1 MNISYNKPTTH
12 KKLLIIKQR
21 LLMKKLLLTL
31 LFGVSCMLPASAAK
45 YMTLVFADGS
55 EQSLLLSA
63 EPNVSLTRTMLY
75 VRFNNPQ
82 AGQTDLKFNKQN
94 VKKYFFSDEA
104 TDVESVADT
113 QTGMNVQDNRIVVR
127 GAKGAVGVFRTDGTQ
142 VQTVVK
148 ADGDTVVIELDN
160 LANGTY
166 IVRAGKNVVKIAKN

>member
-1 MNISYNKPTTH
+1 
-12 KKLLIIKQR
+12 
-21 LLMKKLLLTL
+21 MKKLLLTL
-31 LFGVSCMLPASAAK
+31 LFGASCMLPASAAK

-55 EQSLLLSA
+55 EQSLLLSNY
-63 EPNVSLTRTMLY
+63 PTVS
-75 VRFNNPQ
+75 FNSTQ
-82 AGQTDLKFNKQN
+82 LIVQFYDAVAGQTELNFNKQE

-113 QTGMNVQDNRIVVR
+113 QTDMNVQGNRIVVH

-142 VQTVVK
+142 VKTVVK
-148 ADGDTVVIELDN
+148 ADGDNVVIELDN

>member
-1 MNISYNKPTTH
+1 
-12 KKLLIIKQR
+12 
-21 LLMKKLLLTL
+21 
-31 LFGVSCMLPASAAK
+31 MLPASAAK

-55 EQSLLLSA
+55 EQSLQLSTQPA
-63 EPNVSLTRTMLY
+63 VSFNRTKLIVKFY
-75 VRFNNPQ
+75 NPV
-82 AGQTDLKFNKQN
+82 AGQTDLNFNKQE

-104 TDVESVADT
+104 TGVASITNDKDGMSV
-113 QTGMNVQDNRIVVR
+113 QGNRIVVR
-127 GAKGAVGVFRTDGTQ
+127 GAKGAVGVFRTDGTL

>member
-1 MNISYNKPTTH
+1 
-12 KKLLIIKQR
+12 
-21 LLMKKLLLTL
+21 MKKLLLTL
-31 LFGVSCMLPASAAK
+31 LFGASCMLPASAAK

-113 QTGMNVQDNRIVVR
+113 QTGMSVQGNRIVVR
-127 GAKGAVGVFRTDGTQ
+127 GAKDTVSVFRTDGTQ

-148 ADGDTVVIELDN
+148 TDGDTVVIELDN

>member
-1 MNISYNKPTTH
+1 
-12 KKLLIIKQR
+12 
-21 LLMKKLLLTL
+21 MKKLLLTL
-31 LFGVSCMLPASAAK
+31 LFGASCVLPASAAK

-82 AGQTDLKFNKQN
+82 AGQTNLKFNKQN

-104 TDVESVADT
+104 TDAESVADT
-113 QTGMNVQDNRIVVR
+113 QTGMSVQGNRIVVR

>member
-1 MNISYNKPTTH
+1 
-12 KKLLIIKQR
+12 
-21 LLMKKLLLTL
+21 MKKLLLTL
-31 LFGVSCMLPASAAK
+31 LFGASCMLPASAAK

-63 EPNVSLTRTMLY
+63 EPNVTIDTKMLH
-75 VRFNNPQ
+75 VQFSNPQ

-94 VKKYFFSDEA
+94 VKKYVFSDDA
-104 TDVESVADT
+104 TDVESLADT
-113 QTGMNVQDNRIVVR
+113 QTGMNVQGNRIVVR

-160 LANGTY
+160 LTNGTY
-166 IVRAGKNVVKIAKN
+166 IVRTGKNVVKIAKN

>member
-1 MNISYNKPTTH
+1 
-12 KKLLIIKQR
+12 
-21 LLMKKLLLTL
+21 
-31 LFGVSCMLPASAAK
+31 MLPASAAK

-82 AGQTDLKFNKQN
+82 AGQTNLKFNKQN

-113 QTGMNVQDNRIVVR
+113 QTGMNVQGNRIVVR

-148 ADGDTVVIELDN
+148 TDGDTVVIELDN

>member
-1 MNISYNKPTTH
+1 
-12 KKLLIIKQR
+12 
-21 LLMKKLLLTL
+21 
-31 LFGVSCMLPASAAK
+31 MLPASAAK

-113 QTGMNVQDNRIVVR
+113 QTDMNVQGNRIVVH

>member
-1 MNISYNKPTTH
+1 
-12 KKLLIIKQR
+12 
-21 LLMKKLLLTL
+21 
-31 LFGVSCMLPASAAK
+31 MLPASAAK

-55 EQSLLLSA
+55 EQSLLLSNY
-63 EPNVSLTRTMLY
+63 PTVS
-75 VRFNNPQ
+75 FNSTQ
-82 AGQTDLKFNKQN
+82 LIVQFYDAVAGQTELNFNKQE

-113 QTGMNVQDNRIVVR
+113 KTDMNVQGNRIVVH
-127 GAKGAVGVFRTDGTQ
+127 GAKGAMGVFRTDGTQ

>member
-1 MNISYNKPTTH
+1 
-12 KKLLIIKQR
+12 
-21 LLMKKLLLTL
+21 MKKLLLTL
-31 LFGVSCMLPASAAK
+31 LFGASCMLSASAAK

-55 EQSLLLSA
+55 EQSLQLSTQPA
-63 EPNVSLTRTMLY
+63 VSFNRTKLIVKFY
-75 VRFNNPQ
+75 NPV
-82 AGQTDLKFNKQN
+82 AGQTDLNFNKQE

-113 QTGMNVQDNRIVVR
+113 QTGMSVQGNRIVVR

-148 ADGDTVVIELDN
+148 ADGDTVVVSLDG

>member
-1 MNISYNKPTTH
+1 
-12 KKLLIIKQR
+12 
-21 LLMKKLLLTL
+21 MKKLLLTL
-31 LFGVSCMLPASAAK
+31 LFGASCMLPASAAK

-55 EQSLLLSA
+55 EQSLLLSNY
-63 EPNVSLTRTMLY
+63 PTVS
-75 VRFNNPQ
+75 FNSTQ
-82 AGQTDLKFNKQN
+82 LIVQFYDAVAGQTELNFNKQE

-113 QTGMNVQDNRIVVR
+113 QTGMNVQGNRIVVH

>member
-1 MNISYNKPTTH
+1 
-12 KKLLIIKQR
+12 
-21 LLMKKLLLTL
+21 
-31 LFGVSCMLPASAAK
+31 MLPASAAK

-113 QTGMNVQDNRIVVR
+113 QTGMNVQGNRIVVH
-127 GAKGAVGVFRTDGTQ
+127 GAKGVVDVFRTDGTQ

-148 ADGDTVVIELDN
+148 TDGDTVVIELDN

>member
-1 MNISYNKPTTH
+1 
-12 KKLLIIKQR
+12 
-21 LLMKKLLLTL
+21 MKKLLLTL
-31 LFGVSCMLPASAAK
+31 LFGASCMLPASAAK
-45 YMTLVFADGS
+45 YMPLVFADGS

-82 AGQTDLKFNKQN
+82 AGQTNLKFNKQN

-113 QTGMNVQDNRIVVR
+113 QTGMNVQGNRIVVR

>member
-1 MNISYNKPTTH
+1 
-12 KKLLIIKQR
+12 
-21 LLMKKLLLTL
+21 MKKLLLTL
-31 LFGVSCMLPASAAK
+31 LFGASCMLPASAAK

-113 QTGMNVQDNRIVVR
+113 QTDMNVQGNRIVVR

-142 VQTVVK
+142 VQTVEK

>member
-1 MNISYNKPTTH
+1 
-12 KKLLIIKQR
+12 
-21 LLMKKLLLTL
+21 
-31 LFGVSCMLPASAAK
+31 MLPASAAK

-55 EQSLLLSA
+55 EQSLQLSTQPA
-63 EPNVSLTRTMLY
+63 VSFNRTKLIVKFY
-75 VRFNNPQ
+75 NPV
-82 AGQTDLKFNKQN
+82 AGQTDLNFNKQE

-104 TDVESVADT
+104 TGVASITNDKDA
-113 QTGMNVQDNRIVVR
+113 MSVQDNRIVVR

>member
-1 MNISYNKPTTH
+1 
-12 KKLLIIKQR
+12 
-21 LLMKKLLLTL
+21 MKKLLLTL
-31 LFGVSCMLPASAAK
+31 LFGASCMLPASAAK

-55 EQSLLLSA
+55 EQSLLLSNY
-63 EPNVSLTRTMLY
+63 PTVS
-75 VRFNNPQ
+75 FNSTQ
-82 AGQTDLKFNKQN
+82 LIVQFYDVVAGQTELNFNKQE

-113 QTGMNVQDNRIVVR
+113 QTGMNVQGNRIVVH
-127 GAKGAVGVFRTDGTQ
+127 GAKGAVGVFRTNGTQ

>member
-1 MNISYNKPTTH
+1 
-12 KKLLIIKQR
+12 
-21 LLMKKLLLTL
+21 
-31 LFGVSCMLPASAAK
+31 MLPASAAK

-55 EQSLLLSA
+55 EQSLLLSTQPA
-63 EPNVSLTRTMLY
+63 VSFNRTKLIVKFY
-75 VRFNNPQ
+75 NPV
-82 AGQTDLKFNKQN
+82 AGQTDLNFNKQE

-104 TDVESVADT
+104 TGVASITNDKDGMSV
-113 QTGMNVQDNRIVVR
+113 QGNRIVVR

-148 ADGDTVVIELDN
+148 VDGDIVVVSLDG

>member
-1 MNISYNKPTTH
+1 
-12 KKLLIIKQR
+12 
-21 LLMKKLLLTL
+21 
-31 LFGVSCMLPASAAK
+31 MLPASAAK

-55 EQSLLLSA
+55 EQSLLLSS
-63 EPNVSLTRTMLY
+63 EPDVSLTRTMLY

-113 QTGMNVQDNRIVVR
+113 QTGMSVQGNRIVVR

-142 VQTVVK
+142 MQTVGK
-148 ADGDTVVIELDN
+148 ADGDTVVIEVDN

>member
-1 MNISYNKPTTH
+1 
-12 KKLLIIKQR
+12 
-21 LLMKKLLLTL
+21 
-31 LFGVSCMLPASAAK
+31 MLPASAAK

-55 EQSLLLSA
+55 EQSLLLSS
-63 EPNVSLTRTMLY
+63 EPDVSLTRTMLY

-113 QTGMNVQDNRIVVR
+113 QTGMNVQGNRIVVR

-148 ADGDTVVIELDN
+148 ADGDIVVIELDN

>member
-1 MNISYNKPTTH
+1 
-12 KKLLIIKQR
+12 
-21 LLMKKLLLTL
+21 
-31 LFGVSCMLPASAAK
+31 MLPASAAK

-55 EQSLLLSA
+55 EQSLQLSTQPA
-63 EPNVSLTRTMLY
+63 VSFNRTKLIVHFY
-75 VRFNNPQ
+75 APV
-82 AGQTDLKFNKQN
+82 AGQTELNFNKQE

-104 TDVESVADT
+104 TGVASITNDKDAMSV
-113 QTGMNVQDNRIVVR
+113 QGNRIVVR
-127 GAKGAVGVFRTDGTQ
+127 GAKDTVSVFRTDGTQ

>member
-1 MNISYNKPTTH
+1 
-12 KKLLIIKQR
+12 
-21 LLMKKLLLTL
+21 MKKLLLTL
-31 LFGVSCMLPASAAK
+31 LFGASCMLPASAAK

-63 EPNVSLTRTMLY
+63 EPDVTIDTKMLH
-75 VRFNNPQ
+75 VQFSNPQ
-82 AGQTDLKFNKQN
+82 AGLTDLKFNKQN

-113 QTGMNVQDNRIVVR
+113 QTGMNVQGNRIVVR

-148 ADGDTVVIELDN
+148 ADVDTVVIELDN

>member
-1 MNISYNKPTTH
+1 
-12 KKLLIIKQR
+12 
-21 LLMKKLLLTL
+21 
-31 LFGVSCMLPASAAK
+31 MLPASAAK

-63 EPNVSLTRTMLY
+63 EPDVSLTRTMLY

-82 AGQTDLKFNKQN
+82 AGQTNLKFNKQN

-113 QTGMNVQDNRIVVR
+113 QTGMSVQGNRIVVR

-148 ADGDTVVIELDN
+148 VDGDTVVIELDN

>member
-1 MNISYNKPTTH
+1 
-12 KKLLIIKQR
+12 
-21 LLMKKLLLTL
+21 
-31 LFGVSCMLPASAAK
+31 MLPASAAK

-63 EPNVSLTRTMLY
+63 EPNVTIDTKMLH
-75 VRFNNPQ
+75 VQFSNPQ

-104 TDVESVADT
+104 TDIESVADT
-113 QTGMNVQDNRIVVR
+113 QTGMNVQGNRIVVR

-166 IVRAGKNVVKIAKN
+166 IVRAGKDVVKIAKN

>member
-1 MNISYNKPTTH
+1 
-12 KKLLIIKQR
+12 
-21 LLMKKLLLTL
+21 MKKLLLTL
-31 LFGVSCMLPASAAK
+31 LFGASCMLPASAAK

-82 AGQTDLKFNKQN
+82 AGQTNLKFNKQN

-104 TDVESVADT
+104 TDVASVADT
-113 QTGMNVQDNRIVVR
+113 QTGMSVQGNRIVVR

-148 ADGDTVVIELDN
+148 VDGDTVVIELDN

>member
-1 MNISYNKPTTH
+1 
-12 KKLLIIKQR
+12 
-21 LLMKKLLLTL
+21 MKKLLLTL
-31 LFGVSCMLPASAAK
+31 LFGASCMLPASAAK

-82 AGQTDLKFNKQN
+82 AGQTNLKFNKQN

-104 TDVESVADT
+104 TDVESVTDT
-113 QTGMNVQDNRIVVR
+113 QTGMSVQGNRIVVR

>member
-1 MNISYNKPTTH
+1 
-12 KKLLIIKQR
+12 
-21 LLMKKLLLTL
+21 MKKLLLTL
-31 LFGVSCMLPASAAK
+31 LFGASCMLPASAAK

-82 AGQTDLKFNKQN
+82 AGQTNLKFNKQN

-113 QTGMNVQDNRIVVR
+113 QTGMSVQGNRIVVR

>member
-1 MNISYNKPTTH
+1 
-12 KKLLIIKQR
+12 
-21 LLMKKLLLTL
+21 
-31 LFGVSCMLPASAAK
+31 MLPASAAK

-113 QTGMNVQDNRIVVR
+113 QTGMNVQGNRIVVR

-148 ADGDTVVIELDN
+148 TDGDTVVIEVDN

>member
-1 MNISYNKPTTH
+1 
-12 KKLLIIKQR
+12 
-21 LLMKKLLLTL
+21 
-31 LFGVSCMLPASAAK
+31 MLPASAAK

-55 EQSLLLSA
+55 EQSLLLSNY
-63 EPNVSLTRTMLY
+63 PTVS
-75 VRFNNPQ
+75 FNSTQ
-82 AGQTDLKFNKQN
+82 LIVQFYDAVAGQTELNFNKQE

-113 QTGMNVQDNRIVVR
+113 QTDMNVQGNRIVVH
-127 GAKGAVGVFRTDGTQ
+127 GAKGAMGVFRTDGTQ

>member
-1 MNISYNKPTTH
+1 
-12 KKLLIIKQR
+12 
-21 LLMKKLLLTL
+21 MKKLLLTL
-31 LFGVSCMLPASAAK
+31 LFGASCMLPASAAK

-55 EQSLLLSA
+55 EQSLLLSNY
-63 EPNVSLTRTMLY
+63 PTVS
-75 VRFNNPQ
+75 FNSTQ
-82 AGQTDLKFNKQN
+82 LIVQFYDAVAGQTELNFNKQE

-113 QTGMNVQDNRIVVR
+113 QTDMNVQGNRIVVH
-127 GAKGAVGVFRTDGTQ
+127 GAKGAMGVFRTDGTQ

>member
-1 MNISYNKPTTH
+1 
-12 KKLLIIKQR
+12 
-21 LLMKKLLLTL
+21 
-31 LFGVSCMLPASAAK
+31 MLPASAAK

-113 QTGMNVQDNRIVVR
+113 QTGMSVQGNRIVVR

>member
-1 MNISYNKPTTH
+1 
-12 KKLLIIKQR
+12 
-21 LLMKKLLLTL
+21 
-31 LFGVSCMLPASAAK
+31 MLPASAAK

-55 EQSLLLSA
+55 EQSLQLSTQPA
-63 EPNVSLTRTMLY
+63 VSFNRTKLIVKFY
-75 VRFNNPQ
+75 NPV
-82 AGQTDLKFNKQN
+82 AGQTDLNFNKQE

-104 TDVESVADT
+104 TGVASITNDKDAMSV
-113 QTGMNVQDNRIVVR
+113 QGNRIVVR
-127 GAKGAVGVFRTDGTQ
+127 GAKDTVSVFRTDGTQ

>member
-1 MNISYNKPTTH
+1 
-12 KKLLIIKQR
+12 
-21 LLMKKLLLTL
+21 
-31 LFGVSCMLPASAAK
+31 MLPASAAK

-55 EQSLLLSA
+55 EQSLQLSA
-63 EPNVSLTRTMLY
+63 EPDVSLTRTMLY

-113 QTGMNVQDNRIVVR
+113 QTGMSVQGNRIVVR

-160 LANGTY
+160 LVNGTY